1 MNKTLIRLILLA
13 VCLVFGACNDTK
25 TYRIGVSQCS
35 DDDWRNKMNSEIQRE
50 MMFHPEATVEIR
62 SADDSSEKQI
72 KDIEYFIDNDF
83 DIIIAAPNEAEA
95 LTPIISE
102 AYNKGIPILV
112 FDRNVIGDDFTAW
125 QGADNI
131 SIGKAAGEH
140 AIEMVGHNAPTI
152 EIYGLHGSTPA
163 DERHEGFNSVEG
175 VKVVGLAYGNWNY
188 QDAYVAADS
197 LLALHPETK
206 LVYAHNDR
214 MAIAAADV
222 ARKRGLTPYI
232 IGIDG
237 APEIGMKAVADSVI
251 DATFIYPT
259 EGQMIINTALSILNG
274 EPYNKITSIP
284 TLPVVNKSNAKILL
298 SQNEDLKKE
307 TKRMELLKTQVD
319 EYWEEQSSQK
329 AIFYAIFAI
338 VLLLFG
344 FLFMVLRSFW
354 VNRKYQAALIK
365 QYKLVEE
372 ERDKQKILI
381 EQLDAATSSKL
392 AFFTNVSH
400 DLRTPLSLIC
410 EPVELLADSPRIDD
424 SERFL
429 MKIARKNVKILQRL
443 INQIL
448 DFRKYESG
456 KMEIVLTETE
466 MRREIL
472 DWAAAFEAL
481 AKRRGIDFSVEF
493 DDDSDIPMAIDID
506 KMERVFYNLVSN
518 AFKYTPNGGRIN
530 IKCSGS
536 DDSFTMIV
544 SDTGKGIPS
553 KDIANIFDHFF
564 QVEKVNPA
572 GSGIGLPLSKAF
584 VELHGGTISV
594 ESLEG
599 LGTRFIV
606 RLPVVHV
613 AESAPPPQMRSSDT
627 IAEILR
633 PIEETEG
640 NLALSPDQPT
650 VLVID
655 DNSDIRALLREI
667 LKKDYAVL
675 TAENGEEG
683 LQLAMEYAP
692 DLIISDVMMP
702 VMDGIE
708 MCRRVKADVRT
719 SHIPVLMLTACA
731 LDEQRVEGYDVG
743 ADGYL
748 AKPFNSKVLISRCRN
763 LIEGR
768 HRILNLWTGD
778 RPANDKAIAHDE
790 NTPSEEKQAELS
802 VIDNEFYRKFIDL
815 FSSLMSNPDIDVE
828 SMASSLGMGYS
839 QLYRKLK
846 SITGHRPVELMRLL
860 RLEKAREMLRK
871 SDKTVSEISYEVG
884 FSTPA
889 YFTRCYRE
897 KYGVTP
903 SEEREK

>member
-1 MNKTLIRLILLA
+1 MAI
-13 VCLVFGACNDTK
+13 CLVFGACNNTK

-72 KDIEYFIDNDF
+72 KDIEYFIENDF
-83 DIIIAAPNEAEA
+83 DIIIVAPNEAEA

-131 SIGKAAGEH
+131 SLGKAAGEH
-140 AIEMVGHNAPTI
+140 AVDIAGYNAPII
-152 EIYGLHGSTPA
+152 EIYGLNGSTPA
-163 DERHEGFNSVEG
+163 DDRHEGFNSVEG
-175 VKVVGLAYGNWNY
+175 VNVVGLAYGNWNY
-188 QDAYVAADS
+188 QDAYIAADS

-206 LVYAHNDR
+206 LIYAHNDR
-214 MAIAAADV
+214 MAIAASEAS
-222 ARKRGLTPYI
+222 RKRGLAPYI
-232 IGIDG
+232 IGIDA
-237 APEIGMKAVADSVI
+237 APEIGMKAVADSAI
-251 DATFIYPT
+251 NATFIYPT
-259 EGQMIINTALSILNG
+259 EGQMLINTALSIVEG
-274 EPYNKITSIP
+274 KPYNRITSIP
-284 TLPVVNKSNAKILL
+284 TLPVVDESNVKILL
-298 SQNEDLKKE
+298 SQNEDIKKE

-319 EYWEEQSSQK
+319 EYWEQQASQK
-329 AIFYAIFAI
+329 AIIYGVLTI

-354 VNRKYQAALIK
+354 VNRKYQAALIQ

-381 EQLDAATSSKL
+381 EQLNAATSSKL

-410 EPVELLADSPRIDD
+410 EPVELLSESPRIDD

-448 DFRKYESG
+448 DFRRYESG
-456 KMEIVLTETE
+456 KMDITLTETE
-466 MRREIL
+466 IRREIL
-472 DWAAAFEAL
+472 DWATAFEAL
-481 AKRRGIDFSVEF
+481 AKRRDIDFTVDF
-493 DDDSDIPMAIDID
+493 ADNSDIRMAIDID

-530 IKCSGS
+530 IKCSAGS
-536 DDSFTMIV
+536 DTFTMIV

-564 QVEKVNPA
+564 QVEKVNPT

-584 VELHGGTISV
+584 VELHGGTIDV

-606 RLPVVHV
+606 SLPMVHV
-613 AESAPPPQMRSSDT
+613 AETAQDSPVRSYDPIVET
-627 IAEILR
+627 LG
-633 PIEETEG
+633 PIEETDD
-640 NLALSPDQPT
+640 NQFFTPDQPA
-650 VLVID
+650 VLIID
-655 DNSDIRALLREI
+655 DNPDIRALLREM
-667 LKKDYAVL
+667 LKNDYAVL
-675 TAENGEEG
+675 TAENGEDG
-683 LQLAMEYAP
+683 LKLATEYVP

-708 MCRRVKADVRT
+708 MCRRVKADMRT

-768 HRILNLWTGD
+768 HRILNLWTGARTAPD
-778 RPANDKAIAHDE
+778 MAPEQTE
-790 NTPSEEKQAELS
+790 NGPGEKKHTELS
-802 VIDNEFYRKFIDL
+802 GIDNEFYRNFIEL
-815 FSSLMSNPDIDVE
+815 FTSLMSNPNLDVE
-828 SMASSLGMGYS
+828 SMASSLSMGYS

-846 SITGHRPVELMRLL
+846 SITGYRPVELMRIL
-860 RLEKAREMLRK
+860 RLEKARELLRK

-903 SEEREK
+903 TEDREK